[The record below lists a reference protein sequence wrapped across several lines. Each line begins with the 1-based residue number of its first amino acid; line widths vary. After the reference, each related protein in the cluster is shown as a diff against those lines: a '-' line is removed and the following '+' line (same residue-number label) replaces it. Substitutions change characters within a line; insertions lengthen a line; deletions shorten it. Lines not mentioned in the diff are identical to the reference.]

1 REGNQEIIQQQIL
14 IESKKGGLVP
24 PEFINPD
31 VRRFVKG
38 GGMILGIILIC
49 AGILIALY
57 PPLLSLI
64 VALTFIFAGI
74 FFIYLGYYYKKVS
87 RRFHDPFIDFFFRT

>member
-1 REGNQEIIQQQIL
+1 
-14 IESKKGGLVP
+14 
-24 PEFINPD
+24 
-31 VRRFVKG
+31 
-38 GGMILGIILIC
+38 MILGIIFIV

-64 VALTFIFAGI
+64 VASILIFTGV

-87 RRFHDPFIDFFFRT
+87 RRFESPFINFFFRL